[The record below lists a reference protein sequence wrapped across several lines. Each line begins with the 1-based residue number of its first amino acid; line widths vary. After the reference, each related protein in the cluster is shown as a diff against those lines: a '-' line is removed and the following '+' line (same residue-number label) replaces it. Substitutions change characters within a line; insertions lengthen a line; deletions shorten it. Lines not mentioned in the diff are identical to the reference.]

1 MPTRDPQ
8 LCILRQAKLAKEV
21 FAFPDGVRFA
31 SILTLA
37 AGSGQCSIG
46 SLFKSRCLEML

>member
-1 MPTRDPQ
+1 MPAYDPQ
-8 LCILRQAKLAKEV
+8 LCILHQAKLAKV
-21 FAFPDGVRFA
+21 FFAFPDGVRFA

-37 AGSGQCSIG
+37 AGSGQRSIG